1 MEKVYEESL
10 SLHREHRGK
19 LEISSKVPLKD
30 KHDLSLAYT
39 PGVAEVCRQIAT
51 NKEQAKLLT
60 VKGNSI
66 AVVTDGS
73 AVLGLGNI
81 GPEAG
86 LPVMEGKCLLFKEFA
101 GVDAWPICLA
111 AQDTEEIIA
120 AVKAIA
126 PGFGGIN
133 LEDISAPRCF
143 EIERRLREELDIP
156 VMHDDQHG
164 TATVVLAGLI
174 NAWKVRGGEWQG
186 GRIVISGAGAAGTA
200 IAELLWEYGF
210 RDIILCDRQGI
221 IGPSRLDLNP
231 EKQRLLEWTNP
242 LRLEGD
248 LAAALEGASVF
259 IGVSAGGLLKA
270 EMIKK
275 MADNPII
282 FALANPI
289 PEIIPEEAKAAG
301 ALVVA
306 TGRSDYPNQ
315 VNNVL
320 VFPGVFRGALDN
332 GVKKIGSEML
342 IRAAKKLAALV
353 VDLNADNILP
363 DALNRQAAI
372 AVAEEIY

>member
-1 MEKVYEESL
+1 
-10 SLHREHRGK
+10 
-19 LEISSKVPLKD
+19 
-30 KHDLSLAYT
+30 
-39 PGVAEVCRQIAT
+39 
-51 NKEQAKLLT
+51 
-60 VKGNSI
+60 
-66 AVVTDGS
+66 
-73 AVLGLGNI
+73 
-81 GPEAG
+81 
-86 LPVMEGKCLLFKEFA
+86 MEGKCLLFKEFA

>member
-1 MEKVYEESL
+1 MDKVYEESL
-10 SLHREHRGK
+10 ALHWAHRGK
-19 LEISSKVPLKD
+19 LETVSKVPLND

-39 PGVAEVCRQIAT
+39 PGVAEVCRQIAA
-51 NKEQAKLLT
+51 NKSQAKTLT
-60 VKGNSI
+60 VKGNAI

-81 GPEAG
+81 GPEAA

-111 AQDTEEIIA
+111 AQDTEEVIA

-133 LEDISAPRCF
+133 LEDIAAPRCF
-143 EIERRLREELDIP
+143 EIERRLQAELDIP

-174 NAWKVRGGEWQG
+174 NAWKIKGGDWRK
-186 GRIVISGAGAAGTA
+186 GRVVVSGAGAAGTA
-200 IAELLWEYGF
+200 IAKLLHEYGF
-210 RDIILCDRQGI
+210 RDIALCDRQGI
-221 IGPSRLDLNP
+221 IGPERSDLNP
-231 EKQRLLEWTNP
+231 EKRKLLEWTNP
-242 LRLEGD
+242 RQLSGD
-248 LAAALEGASVF
+248 LVVALEGADVF
-259 IGVSAGGLLKA
+259 IGVSAGGLLKD

-282 FALANPI
+282 FALANPV
-289 PEIIPEEAKAAG
+289 PEIMPEEAKAAG

-315 VNNVL
+315 INNVL
-320 VFPGVFRGALDN
+320 VFPGVFRGALDSS
-332 GVKKIGSEML
+332 VKQINDEIL
-342 IRAAKKLAALV
+342 IRAAEKLASLV
-353 VDLNADNILP
+353 TDLNTDNILP
-363 DALNRQAAI
+363 SALDRRVAE
-372 AVAEEIY
+372 AVAREVY